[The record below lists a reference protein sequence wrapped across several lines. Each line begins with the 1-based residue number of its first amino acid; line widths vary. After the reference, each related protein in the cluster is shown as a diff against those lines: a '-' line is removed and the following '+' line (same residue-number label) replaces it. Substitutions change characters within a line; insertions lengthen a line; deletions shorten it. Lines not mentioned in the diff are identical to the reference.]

1 MSTTGKEYRLAI
13 RIAGI
18 IDKSFTTSLAAAN
31 TSLRTTLFAVNND
44 FTVLDKGFNKV
55 MNLGKSCFRTIATA
69 AGVATLAIGAT
80 AVAATKVGSE
90 FEAQMSTVQAIS
102 QATNEEMSLLS
113 SKARELAQSSVFS
126 AKEVGNAMEYMGM
139 AGWKTEEI
147 LAGIEGVL
155 NLAAASGEDFSLVS
169 DIVTDDLT
177 AFNMTAGETQR
188 MVDVM
193 AQAAMNSN
201 TNVELMGETFK
212 YAGTVAGAMGY
223 SIEDVAIATGLMA
236 SSAVK
241 GSMAGTTLRNIMT
254 RMAKPTKES
263 AEAMEAL
270 GLSLEKSDGSM
281 YSFMEIMQQI
291 REGMSGMTKT
301 QKAYYAAELGGQR
314 GMTGLLAIANASDK
328 EFQKLTEAIYNAKDA
343 AQKMAEIR
351 LDNLSGDV
359 EIFKDTLSDA
369 GIELYYQFNDQLRD
383 VVQFGTEA
391 INSAKVNIPKAYREI
406 SAEFPTLQRKF
417 KKYAEPVLDGVVDT
431 GKWIVKNGKGI
442 ISVLSGVG
450 AAMAAYKVASSGVHF
465 ITALMKLG
473 SMNPVTLGIL
483 GVVAAIGAITG
494 AIVAYKQHEAEM
506 IDNNLT
512 EHFGNIA
519 LSMEDIQQVAEHI
532 VSSDSLNGV
541 RKVLEAFED
550 VDIISSEIDSAIKR
564 IDKMNWKVSIGME
577 LSEEEQEE
585 YKTAIDEY
593 IKAAQEYAEQSQYA
607 VSLNLG
613 IAFDGTDLEGQTVVD
628 KVNQF
633 YQDKYD
639 ELSDLGA
646 QLNQAVTDAFN
657 DGLLDIKE
665 TKVIAEIQAQMA
677 EIQKSLA
684 TGEFDAQLSILGM
697 EYAGGVNLTSD
708 SFQNLQEELANKV
721 AEASAAYKESYA
733 QNYASIQA
741 AYEAGDYLTY
751 SEYQTALDEIQKDY
765 LQNVGDVQMKALNF
779 QLQTI
784 MEAYSEELDPA
795 IDNYLKGIQDAM
807 SKADSYDWEGDFN
820 KSWSEFWPTVYGA
833 YNAEELDKETRGAI
847 QTLLDAMAPTM
858 ADIEELRQ
866 QYNDLGIEMSAAMA
880 EGLYNYNLVSVLADN
895 GKRYKTDGISDGI
908 DGSYIL
914 GQEIGKA
921 GLWDNFYD
929 GLLSEARSS
938 GYVVMY
944 DYIKKGAADAAAGL
958 AAEEIVAAEESVRPV
973 IEGMYAWS
981 QEIIDE
987 YFSKGFTTEAE
998 LGITLNPSFKYD
1010 HRTLPGQLPSLN
1022 GIGHRA
1028 NGGLATR
1035 PELTWFAENGPEMAI
1050 PIDGSRNAISLW
1062 EQTGRLLGMDSALDG
1077 LDIGGGGGPTI
1088 EYSPT
1093 LQFYG
1098 GTPSRDDLEDAL
1110 RVSQDEFDSLMERY
1124 LKTHGRV
1131 AFG

>member
-31 TSLRTTLFAVNND
+31 TSLRSTLFAVNND

-177 AFNMTAGETQR
+177 TFNMTAGETQR

-291 REGMSGMTKT
+291 RKGMAGMTES

-314 GMTGLLAIANASDK
+314 GMTGLLAIANASEK
-328 EFQKLTEAIYNAKDA
+328 EFQKLTDAIYNSKDA
-343 AQKMAEIR
+343 AEKMASVR

-369 GIELYYQFNDQLRD
+369 GIELYYQFNDQLRNI
-383 VVQFGTEA
+383 VQFGTEV
-391 INSAKVNIPKAYREI
+391 IDSAKVNIPKVYQEI
-406 SAEFPTLQRKF
+406 SAEFPDMLRKF
-417 KKYAEPVLDGVVDT
+417 KKFAEPVFEGTLNS
-431 GKWIVKNGKGI
+431 GKWIIKNGKGI
-442 ISVLSGVG
+442 ISVLSGIG
-450 AAMAAYKVASSGVHF
+450 AAMAAYKVTSTGVH
-465 ITALMKLG
+465 TLTTLMKFF
-473 SMNPVTLGIL
+473 SNVNPITLGIL
-483 GVVAAIGAITG
+483 GVVAAIGALTT
-494 AIVAYKQHEAEM
+494 AIVAYKQHREEM
-506 IDNNLT
+506 INDNLA

-519 LSMEDIQQVAEHI
+519 LSMEDLQQVAEYI
-532 VSSDSLNGV
+532 VSTESLEGV
-541 RKVLEAFED
+541 RQALEAFED
-550 VDIISSEIDSAIKR
+550 VDIISSEMEEFIKE

-585 YKTAIDEY
+585 YKTAIDGY
-593 IKAAQEYAEQSQYA
+593 VSAAQEYVEQSQYA
-607 VSLNLG
+607 VSLNLAIG
-613 IAFDGTDLEGQTVVD
+613 LGDSAEGADIAA

-633 YQDKYD
+633 YQDSYSEMIALGE
-639 ELSDLGA
+639 ELSS
-646 QLNQAVTDAFN
+646 AVNEAFADN
-657 DGLLDIKE
+657 ILDPE
-665 TKVIAEIQAQMA
+665 EAGTIAEIQSKMA
-677 EIQKSLA
+677 ELQRSLA
-684 TGEFDAQLSILGM
+684 TSEFDAQLALLGNK
-697 EYAGGVNLTSD
+697 YGGNLD
-708 SFQNLQEELANKV
+708 PESFQNLQVAIGEQIEEATK
-721 AEASAAYKESYA
+721 AYDESFAKDYAYKRA
-733 QNYASIQA
+733 T
-741 AYEAGDYLTY
+741 YEAGYLTEE
-751 SEYQTALDEIQKDY
+751 EYQFAIEELNKQYAQDVSE
-765 LQNVGDVQMKALNF
+765 LQTKGIDF

-784 MEAYSEELDPA
+784 MQQYSEELGPLMEEYQKGMDEA
-795 IDNYLKGIQDAM
+795 INSYGD
-807 SKADSYDWEGDFN
+807 YDWENDPSGSYAAMY
-820 KSWSEFWPTVYGA
+820 SWFHDLIATDG
-833 YNAEELDKETRGAI
+833 LDESTSGAI
-847 QTLLDAMAPTM
+847 QKLLEAMEPSM
-858 ADIEELRQ
+858 AQMEELRTK
-866 QYNDLGIEMSAAMA
+866 YNEWGIDLSQAMQ
-880 EGLYNYNLVSVLADN
+880 EGFYNYNLLAAFSN
-895 GKRYKTDGISDGI
+895 NMGLIGEE
-908 DGSYIL
+908 GSYLL
-914 GQEIGKA
+914 GQEIGKT
-921 GLWDNFYD
+921 GLWDDFYGD
-929 GLLSEARSS
+929 MFSNGNNGSYAPYLESIEQ
-938 GYVVMY
+938 
-944 DYIKKGAADAAAGL
+944 GALDAASAVSAENIDAAADS
-958 AAEEIVAAEESVRPV
+958 VVRPA
-973 IEGMYAWS
+973 IEGIYAWS
-981 QEIIDE
+981 QETIDE
-987 YFSKGFTTEAE
+987 YFSKGFTAEADVSI
-998 LGITLNPSFKYD
+998 LFNPKLSDFTFGI
-1010 HRTLPGQLPSLN
+1010 N
-1022 GIGHRA
+1022 GIGNRA
-1028 NGGLATR
+1028 TGGLATR

-1062 EQTGRLLGMDSALDG
+1062 EQTGRLLGMDSVIDG
-1077 LDIGGGGGPTI
+1077 MDLSGGSGPTI

-1098 GTPSRDDLEDAL
+1098 GIPSREDLDDAL
-1110 RVSQDEFDSLMERY
+1110 RMSQDEFDSLMERY
-1124 LKTHGRV
+1124 IKTHGRV